1 MARNKNRKKA
11 ATTRPG
17 SDSLT
22 AVRDVPYIV
31 HYVTPLMSKIT
42 PKQRSSLTKT
52 HHIWKTGD
60 RFYKLAA
67 RHYGDPTLWWV
78 LAWYNGTPT
87 ESHVKAGW
95 TIYIPFPVERVLS
108 YVTTF

>member
-1 MARNKNRKKA
+1 MARNKNRKKV
-11 ATTRPG
+11 TSRRTGYG
-17 SDSLT
+17 SPNEM
-22 AVRDVPYIV
+22 RGVPYIR
-31 HYVTPLMSKIT
+31 HYVTPIMTKIT
-42 PKQRSSLTKT
+42 PKQRSSLTKVR
-52 HHIWKTGD
+52 HIWKTGD

-87 ESHVKAGW
+87 ESHVKKGW

-108 YVTTF
+108 YVAIF